1 MTVAKATFSIVVD
14 VCDQAGEITR
24 NLPSLLSQQY
34 DGDYEVIV
42 VDESSTDETSDIL
55 KQQKLKCPKL
65 YTTFLPKYL
74 YQKNKRSL
82 ALLIGRKASKKEWIV
97 FTDIRTENLHETW
110 LEELSKVTS
119 PSTALILGYVNK
131 KNGDLKLLTY
141 ETLEQANSI
150 IAKAEHWREGTGRCK
165 WMRHLQPKTKYNFI
179 AMRTACADDFLRLL
193 GK

>member
-141 ETLEQANSI
+141 ETGKLHYCQSRTLA
-150 IAKAEHWREGTGRCK
+150 RGYGT
-165 WMRHLQPKTKYNFI
+165 LQMDASPAAQDEIQFHSHAYCLC
-179 AMRTACADDFLRLL
+179 R
-193 GK
+193 